1 MKWEMIVKYHAQTCP
16 DTVFCAVRFGN
27 VLGSN
32 GSVIPLFKK
41 QIAEG
46 GPVTLTDRR
55 IIRYFMTIPEAV
67 SLVLQTG
74 TFSATGEIFV
84 LDMGQPVKILDLAE
98 NLIRLSGLEPYKD
111 INIVFTGLR
120 PGEKLYEE
128 LLISGEGMRKTSNKK
143 IFICQQI
150 DVDEKTFVKELDKLM
165 TLARENKAAEVK
177 EQLHAMIPT
186 YKQEPRID

>member
-1 MKWEMIVKYHAQTCP
+1 
-16 DTVFCAVRFGN
+16 
-27 VLGSN
+27 
-32 GSVIPLFKK
+32 
-41 QIAEG
+41 
-46 GPVTLTDRR
+46 
-55 IIRYFMTIPEAV
+55 MTIPEAV

>member
-1 MKWEMIVKYHAQTCP
+1 
-16 DTVFCAVRFGN
+16 
-27 VLGSN
+27 
-32 GSVIPLFKK
+32 
-41 QIAEG
+41 
-46 GPVTLTDRR
+46 
-55 IIRYFMTIPEAV
+55 MTIPEAV

-74 TFSATGEIFV
+74 TFSETGEIFV

-111 INIVFTGLR
+111 IDIVFTGLR

-143 IFICQQI
+143 IFICKQI
-150 DVDEKTFVKELDKLM
+150 DVDEKAFKDDLTLLIKL
-165 TLARENKAAEVK
+165 AKENKAPEVK
-177 EQLHAMIPT
+177 EQLHLMIPT